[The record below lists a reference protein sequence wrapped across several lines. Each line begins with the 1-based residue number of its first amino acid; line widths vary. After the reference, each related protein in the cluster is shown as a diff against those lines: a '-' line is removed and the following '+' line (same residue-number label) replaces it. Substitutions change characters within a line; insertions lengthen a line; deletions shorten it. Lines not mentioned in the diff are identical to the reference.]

1 MIYVLV
7 FCRRDMKQ
15 SYSVIAAL
23 YDKLSGNDCDYDR
36 WAKYIC
42 SVAKKNN
49 VKKVVDLACGTAKMT
64 SRLVKNGF
72 EAVAWTTANKCL
84 PKRVTNAE
92 RCLFCRI

>member
-42 SVAKKNN
+42 SVAKK
-49 VKKVVDLACGTAKMT
+49 KQRQKSG
-64 SRLVKNGF
+64 
-72 EAVAWTTANKCL
+72 
-84 PKRVTNAE
+84 
-92 RCLFCRI
+92 

>member
-42 SVAKKNN
+42 SVAKKTTS
-49 VKKVVDLACGTAKMT
+49 KKWLT
-64 SRLVKNGF
+64 LP
-72 EAVAWTTANKCL
+72 AVRQK
-84 PKRVTNAE
+84 
-92 RCLFCRI
+92 